1 MVTLGTAIQSH
12 RMMVAALQG
21 DLQRSVRSLAA
32 GVNSDVLPAAMNEV
46 LAPYL
51 TLGSEEGATFF
62 EEQRRIQG
70 GVGTFMADT
79 ITTPET
85 ERVDSIVAWAL
96 SEHGGDVVQL
106 GRVLQ
111 GAASR
116 LLTER
121 VNDTMIG
128 NMEADVKTRWRYQRV
143 PRVNCCAFCG
153 MLATRGAVYT
163 SAGSAGSVVGAG
175 VPVTPDGEKRKRGGQ
190 GKGIKPRGS
199 RRLGEDYHD
208 NCYCAVTAVKDGEP
222 LDVSEN
228 DILQG
233 LGKWQSIYDAGLVT
247 AGENLKPVFNER
259 ETPEGRVRRWGW
271 VDTKTG
277 KTIKRGGPEMT
288 NRIINAMRRDQY
300 ALIRDGEW

>member
-85 ERVDSIVAWAL
+85 ERIDSIVAWAL
-96 SEHGGDVVQL
+96 SQHGGDVVQL
-106 GRVLQ
+106 GRILQ

-208 NCYCAVTAVKDGEP
+208 NCYCTVTAVKDGEP
-222 LDVSEN
+222 LDVSKD

-233 LGKWQSIYDAGLVT
+233 LSKWQSLYDTGMAT
-247 AGENLKPVFNER
+247 AGENLKPMFNER

-277 KTIKRGGPEMT
+277 ETIKRGGPEMT

-300 ALIRDGEW
+300 ALVRDGEM

>member
-12 RMMVAALQG
+12 RMLVAALQG
-21 DLQRSVRSLAA
+21 DLQRSVRSVAA
-32 GVNSDVLPAAMNEV
+32 GVDSDAQTAALKEGF
-46 LAPYL
+46 APYL

-85 ERVDSIVAWAL
+85 ERVDRIVAWAL

-153 MLATRGAVYT
+153 MLASRGAVYT

-228 DILQG
+228 EVLRG
-233 LGKWQSIYDAGLVT
+233 LGNWEQMYNLAAVE
-247 AGENLKPVFNER
+247 AGEGLKPIFHER

-271 VDTKTG
+271 VDK
-277 KTIKRGGPEMT
+277 
-288 NRIINAMRRDQY
+288 
-300 ALIRDGEW
+300 DGN

>member
-1 MVTLGTAIQSH
+1 MLF
-12 RMMVAALQG
+12 
-21 DLQRSVRSLAA
+21 RS
-32 GVNSDVLPAAMNEV
+32 
-46 LAPYL
+46 
-51 TLGSEEGATFF
+51 
-62 EEQRRIQG
+62 
-70 GVGTFMADT
+70 
-79 ITTPET
+79 
-85 ERVDSIVAWAL
+85 
-96 SEHGGDVVQL
+96 
-106 GRVLQ
+106 
-111 GAASR
+111 AASR

-153 MLATRGAVYT
+153 MLASRGAVYT

-228 DILQG
+228 DILKG
-233 LGKWQSIYDAGLVT
+233 LGNWEQIYNLAAADAGD
-247 AGENLKPVFNER
+247 GLKPIFHER

-271 VDTKTG
+271 VDKDG
-277 KTIKRGGPEMT
+277 NEIRRGGEDMT
-288 NRIINAMRRDQY
+288 KRIINGMRREQY
-300 ALIRDGEW
+300 ALIRDGEM

>member
-1 MVTLGTAIQSH
+1 MVTLGSAIQSH

-32 GVNSDVLPAAMNEV
+32 GVNSDVLPVAMDEV

-96 SEHGGDVVQL
+96 SQHGGDVVQL
-106 GRVLQ
+106 GRLLQ
-111 GAASR
+111 GASSR

-153 MLATRGAVYT
+153 MLASRGAVYT
-163 SAGSAGSVVGAG
+163 SAGSAEIGRASC
-175 VPVTPDGEKRKRGGQ
+175 R
-190 GKGIKPRGS
+190 
-199 RRLGEDYHD
+199 
-208 NCYCAVTAVKDGEP
+208 
-222 LDVSEN
+222 
-228 DILQG
+228 
-233 LGKWQSIYDAGLVT
+233 
-247 AGENLKPVFNER
+247 ER
-259 ETPEGRVRRWGW
+259 V
-271 VDTKTG
+271 
-277 KTIKRGGPEMT
+277 
-288 NRIINAMRRDQY
+288 
-300 ALIRDGEW
+300 

>member
-12 RMMVAALQG
+12 RMLVAALQG

-32 GVNSDVLPAAMNEV
+32 GVNSDALPAAMNEV

-85 ERVDSIVAWAL
+85 ERVDRIVAWAL

-143 PRVNCCAFCG
+143 PRVDCCAFCG
-153 MLATRGAVYT
+153 MLASRGAVYT

-228 DILQG
+228 DILKG
-233 LGKWQSIYDAGLVT
+233 LGNWEQMYNLAAVE
-247 AGENLKPVFNER
+247 AGEGLKPIFHER

-271 VDTKTG
+271 VDKDG
-277 KTIKRGGPEMT
+277 NVIRRGGEDMT
-288 NRIINAMRRDQY
+288 KRIINGMRREQY
-300 ALIRDGEW
+300 ALIRDGEM

>member
-12 RMMVAALQG
+12 RMMVATLQG
-21 DLQRSVRSLAA
+21 DLQRSVRALAA

-85 ERVDSIVAWAL
+85 ERIDSIVAWAL

-106 GRVLQ
+106 GRALQ
-111 GAASR
+111 GSASR

-143 PRVNCCAFCG
+143 PRVNSCAFCG
-153 MLATRGAVYT
+153 MLASRGAVYT

-208 NCYCAVTAVKDGEP
+208 NCYCVVTAVKDGEP

-228 DILQG
+228 EVLRG
-233 LGKWQSIYDAGLVT
+233 LGNWELMYYLAAAEAGD
-247 AGENLKPVFNER
+247 GLKPIFNER

-271 VDTKTG
+271 VDKDG
-277 KTIKRGGPEMT
+277 NVIRRGGEDMT
-288 NRIINAMRRDQY
+288 KRIINGMRREQY
-300 ALIRDGEW
+300 ALIRDGEM